1 MKTQSSNHGT
11 TRERSGRVFITE
23 GGKGRTMEKANRSVV
38 ANSLG
43 GKGEKAMDG
52 AQGISGSEG
61 VLCTITVDITGICQN
76 PRNMQHKQG
85 SLVCAN

>member
-1 MKTQSSNHGT
+1 
-11 TRERSGRVFITE
+11 
-23 GGKGRTMEKANRSVV
+23 MEKANRSVV

-61 VLCTITVDITGICQN
+61 VLCTIIVDTTGIFKTQGTCNTNKVAWCVQIKKENHSGCQGISGKK
-76 PRNMQHKQG
+76 PDRDKRI
-85 SLVCAN
+85 

>member
-1 MKTQSSNHGT
+1 
-11 TRERSGRVFITE
+11 
-23 GGKGRTMEKANRSVV
+23 MEKANRSVV

-61 VLCTITVDITGICQN
+61 VLCTIIVDTTGI
-76 PRNMQHKQG
+76 
-85 SLVCAN
+85 